1 MSSPE
6 ARGPSTTTSARVP
19 ERSEQPLDESIASQ
33 ARIAP
38 RRTSV
43 ADPHLDPR
51 PGGDASKAPASLSA
65 TELGPIEGA
74 SSGVSWDDPD
84 EL

>member
-6 ARGPSTTTSARVP
+6 ERGESDEAPDGGPGQSDQR
-19 ERSEQPLDESIASQ
+19 LDESIASQ
-33 ARIAP
+33 ARLAP
-38 RRTSV
+38 RRIV
-43 ADPHLDPR
+43 GEFRDPR

-65 TELGPIEGA
+65 TERHPIEGA
-74 SSGVSWDDPD
+74 SSGISWDDPD

>member
-1 MSSPE
+1 MSSPDTE
-6 ARGPSTTTSARVP
+6 GQAVTPRPRSA
-19 ERSEQPLDESIASQ
+19 EPLDESIASQ

-38 RRTSV
+38 RRSTMT
-43 ADPHLDPR
+43 DPEHDAR
-51 PGGDASKAPASLSA
+51 AGGDASKAPTSLRQA
-65 TELGPIEGA
+65 ELRPIEGA